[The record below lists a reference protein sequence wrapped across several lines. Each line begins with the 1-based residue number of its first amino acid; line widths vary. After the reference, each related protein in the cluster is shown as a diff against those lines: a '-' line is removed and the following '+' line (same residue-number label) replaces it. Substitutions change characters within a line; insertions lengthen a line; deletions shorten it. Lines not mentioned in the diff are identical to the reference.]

1 MDALG
6 INWFYLLAQIAICL
20 AIPVFIALVLFFV
33 KAKKSSKSLVRFV
46 GLLTA
51 LMTILSV
58 VFVLAWVSMFV
69 FSLLN
74 PSAGFDAVFKLYN
87 SIPVKVLGMV
97 TVVVTISLMAY
108 YIPHAAQSPFLPK
121 DDRIY
126 YQVGLFFLPFI
137 MMPMYYLKYI
147 KDEPDAIQKA

>member
-6 INWFYLLAQIAICL
+6 INWLYLLGQIAICL
-20 AIPVFIALVLFFV
+20 AIPVFIALVPFLV
-33 KAKKSSKSLVRFV
+33 RAKKSSKSLVRFV
-46 GLLTA
+46 GFLTA
-51 LMTILSV
+51 LMNIFSV

-69 FSLLN
+69 FSLIN
-74 PSAGFDAVFKLYN
+74 PSAGFDAAFKFYD

-121 DDRIY
+121 DDRLY